1 MSKQVEQNLQFELLS
16 TTVSESTDKTLWQN
30 DSTTIALDDAVVQE
44 ITKGDED
51 PFFVEFV
58 GLYEGLSNNDRIYSA
73 SAVKS
78 CVDAMVGVNMYK
90 GHEEPGTQGWKYR
103 EPVGRIV
110 AAREQTIDVEGK
122 PVLAA
127 IGKAYISDSDKKLR
141 ADIKKKM
148 AGSVSILGN
157 AKMVRGANETT
168 RTVVHL
174 KKPLKSV
181 DFCNPGTGG
190 LAHAGVTA
198 VVSEMVAATIEPE
211 TVNEEKMTKKLTKEE
226 LLAEYK
232 TEIMALVGEQS
243 AAEIQEI
250 ANSSRELARQRE
262 QFKDEKDNLMS
273 EVAEMKKITQAA
285 QDELASMKQ
294 RYEAERDARIGA
306 DLKVYMAEQVAE
318 MKAKAGSDARLVD
331 LAAKRAKVLV
341 VDGDIEKS
349 KTALRGSLDA
359 AYAEVAELAE
369 MVAGEAP
376 QPARRSHT
384 DNPPARKAGTKLESI
399 LASNLVESRTKRAN

>member
-58 GLYEGLSNNDRIYSA
+58 GLYEGLSNNDRIYNA